1 MSRAIS
7 ESREFQLNPYSSL
20 GKLETLPP
28 IANNSR
34 LATLDTPV
42 SRTIPRRNGARHESE
57 SSPSEFRTATKHPP
71 TMNASME
78 DLHPVRERLNM
89 TIDHRS
95 TGRVS
100 QESLDVNKA
109 LNFNSIDI
117 KEMIKRRAN
126 QYDGTVPNYKVA
138 D

>member
-1 MSRAIS
+1 
-7 ESREFQLNPYSSL
+7 
-20 GKLETLPP
+20 
-28 IANNSR
+28 
-34 LATLDTPV
+34 
-42 SRTIPRRNGARHESE
+42 
-57 SSPSEFRTATKHPP
+57 
-71 TMNASME
+71 ME